1 MEIMASRSDA
11 AIRPIWKPLGLMIPK
26 GIDGSACAANPSAGF
41 IAAPQGSPISP
52 SFRDVYEAGK
62 TFTMETIDIA
72 ELDKSGIL
80 RNAFGLEAGAFAI
93 SGDLDA
99 LFSPGANKLVGSI
112 NLLDAALD
120 AVPGENLT
128 ATGISAIL
136 GGAVYFANLANGKL
150 SVMDKRFGWVRPLFE
165 IASVAATVSGSPAA
179 AQNLHSAG
187 QIVGVLVSLG
197 KFAHTLYEVSSVRP
211 SPSPAA
217 STFAAA
223 AQFDIFSHM
232 TLRPSRFV
240 AVPGAPVYT
249 FRQSGLSGSTRWAV
263 IGPMPQMAITAGSL
277 PSAFTPS

>member
-26 GIDGSACAANPSAGF
+26 GIDGSASAANPSAGF
-41 IAAPQGSPISP
+41 IAAPPGSPISP

-80 RNAFGLEAGAFAI
+80 RNAFGLKAGAFAI

-99 LFSPGANKLVGSI
+99 LFSPGANKVVGSI

-128 ATGISAIL
+128 ATGISAVL

-165 IASVAATVSGSPAA
+165 IASVAAAVSGSPAA

-197 KFAHTLYEVSSVRP
+197 KFAHTLYEVSVRP

-217 STFAAA
+217 ST
-223 AQFDIFSHM
+223 
-232 TLRPSRFV
+232 LRPSLFV

-249 FRQSGLSGSTRWAV
+249 FRQSGLSGSTKWAV

-277 PSAFTPS
+277 PSGFTPS